1 MLNATELHVSQTV
14 SIDTRHL
21 GYVSLMEAV

>member
-1 MLNATELHVSQTV
+1 MLTATESHASQTV

-21 GYVSLMEAV
+21 GYVPLMEAV